1 MAELT
6 RLRLDSAAIQRLM
19 DSPDGPAV
27 RHAMVKG
34 DEVKRGARQR
44 VGVSSP
50 AGRQTRAGGR
60 QHLRDVINKRL
71 ARDGDGV
78 AVYVGDLNDAVP
90 HARYHHDGT
99 RPHQIR
105 PVRAKMLRFTVAGGQ
120 VVFARVV
127 NHPGTKA
134 NPYLVDAA
142 KAAGLQTRGIVRATF

>member
-1 MAELT
+1 MARLQK
-6 RLRLDSAAIQRLM
+6 LRLDSAAIARLM
-19 DSPDGPAV
+19 DGPDGPV
-27 RHAMVKG
+27 MRHAMVKG

-50 AGRQTRAGGR
+50 AGRQTRAGGS
-60 QHLRDVINKRL
+60 QHLRDTINKRL
-71 ARDGDGV
+71 IRDKDGA
-78 AVYVGDLNDAVP
+78 AVYVGDLDDSVP
-90 HARYHHDGT
+90 HARFHHDGT

-142 KAAGLQTRGIVRATF
+142 KAAGLETRGIVRAQR

>member
-1 MAELT
+1 MA
-6 RLRLDSAAIQRLM
+6 RLQDVRLDSAAIARLM
-19 DSPDGPAV
+19 EGSDGPV
-27 RHAMVKG
+27 MRHAMVKG

-50 AGRQTRAGGR
+50 AGRQTRAGGS
-60 QHLRDVINKRL
+60 QHLRDTINKRL
-71 ARDGDGV
+71 VKDRTGA
-78 AVYVGDLNDAVP
+78 AVYVGDLDDSVP

-105 PVRAKMLRFTVAGGQ
+105 PVRARMLRFTVGGQ

-127 NHPGTKA
+127 SHPGTKA

-142 KAAGLQTRGIVRATF
+142 RAAGLQTRGIVRVQR